1 MVCVVCRAGRE
12 PFAAACEEDMSGG
25 NEEDAVW
32 VTRAIAALAKNE
44 WIERELAA
52 AASSGRQGDGV
63 VRTTPVNAPKRGRET
78 LTESGVRGWM
88 DGVVP
93 IGTEVAS
100 TGGGRVCASR
110 ARCDGRERADVGAR
124 NWHGLSART
133 HARWRPTSHA

>member
-63 VRTTPVNAPKRGRET
+63 VRTTPVNAPRARERDADR
-78 LTESGVRGWM
+78 VWCAWV